1 MGRVIN
7 PDGAGKDRT
16 ALTRSVVLAI
26 RELVKQNEANQQ
38 TLDLAAYIALALEA
52 IAATID
58 SSVAA
63 WEKRG
68 YWLKSDRFR
77 MEWAWTITLGQN
89 MRKAVLQQD
98 WAMVAVTTA
107 QIAEK
112 LRKVEVPQRHRL
124 GTPWDGAWDRLST
137 SRIAGTKNFT
147 P

>member
-26 RELVKQNEANQQ
+26 RELVKQNETNQQ
-38 TLDLAAYIALALEA
+38 TLDLAAYIALALDA

-124 GTPWDGAWDRLST
+124 GTPWVGAWDRLSA
-137 SRIAGTKNFT
+137 SRIAGTKNFA